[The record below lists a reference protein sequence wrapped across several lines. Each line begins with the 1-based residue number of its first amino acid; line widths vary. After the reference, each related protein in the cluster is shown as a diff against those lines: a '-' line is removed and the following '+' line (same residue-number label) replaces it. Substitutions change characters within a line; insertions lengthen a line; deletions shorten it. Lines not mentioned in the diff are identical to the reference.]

1 MARINREHILQT
13 AIARWQREAIMTP
26 HEFLAFDRSAPT
38 GKFSHAREANRGI
51 RRDTPDTLLLA
62 DGFRPLWV
70 ELKYPP
76 NKVVDGDDQ
85 HKMGARL
92 IATGCNWQW
101 VQSVQQYRR
110 VVFALRYRLTENA
123 EFLALQGDAHVASLI
138 AQAELKA
145 GKIPRTWKVRE
156 EKPSPAR
163 LRKIARARATTM
175 F

>member
-1 MARINREHILQT
+1 MTRINREHILQT
-13 AIARWQREAIMTP
+13 AIARWQREAILTP
-26 HEFLAFDRSAPT
+26 HEFMAFDRSAPT
-38 GKFSHAREANRGI
+38 GQFTHAREANRGI
-51 RRDTPDTLLLA
+51 LPNTPDTLLLA

-85 HKMGARL
+85 HKMGTRL
-92 IATGCNWQW
+92 IATGCNWDW
-101 VQSVQQYRR
+101 VLSVEAYHR
-110 VVFALRYRLTENA
+110 VVAALGYRLAANA
-123 EFLALQGDAHVASLI
+123 EFLAMQGDAHVASLI

-145 GKIPRTWKVRE
+145 GKTPRAWKVRE
-156 EKPSPAR
+156 EKPTPAR

>member
-13 AIARWQREAIMTP
+13 AIARWQREAITTP
-26 HEFLAFDRSAPT
+26 HEFLAFDRSQAAGQFT
-38 GKFSHAREANRGI
+38 HAREANRGI

-62 DGFRPLWV
+62 DEFRPLWV
-70 ELKYPP
+70 EVKYHP
-76 NKVVDGDDQ
+76 NKVVVGDDQ
-85 HKMGARL
+85 HTYGQRL
-92 IATGCNWQW
+92 IATGCNWDW
-101 VQSVQQYRR
+101 VLSVMAYHR
-110 VVFALRYRLTENA
+110 VVAALGYSLAANA

-145 GKIPRTWKVRE
+145 GKVPRAWKVRE
-156 EKPSPAR
+156 EKTTPAR